1 MRQADKL
8 CQYSVDKLCGLFVVI
23 MNVSNRSD
31 TVHIFDNQKE
41 DLDQTIISVRVGIKW
56 GRGRAERENRAGVT
70 ISFRC
75 FVILM
80 T

>member
-31 TVHIFDNQKE
+31 TVHLFDNQRE
-41 DLDQTIISVRVGIKW
+41 DLDQTIISVRIRIKW
-56 GRGRAERENRAGVT
+56 GRGRETRENRAGV
-70 ISFRC
+70 IVY
-75 FVILM
+75 FVAL
-80 T
+80 